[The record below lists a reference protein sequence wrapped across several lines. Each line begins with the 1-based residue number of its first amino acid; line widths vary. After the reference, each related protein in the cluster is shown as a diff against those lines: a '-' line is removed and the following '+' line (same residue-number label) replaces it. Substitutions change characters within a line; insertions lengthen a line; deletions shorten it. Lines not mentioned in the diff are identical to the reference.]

1 MKIKAIIVDD
11 ESRGRSL
18 LKNICSRYFPDKI
31 EIVDECN
38 SVATALI
45 SIKKNAPNLVFLDI
59 QMPDKNGFELLT
71 HFEII
76 PFEII
81 FTTAHKEYA
90 IEAIRKSAL
99 DYLVKPIDVQD
110 FKTAI
115 GRFESVLEN
124 KTNLNRYE
132 LLTENL
138 SHQTS
143 GKQRIAFPTKTG
155 FEVIHV
161 NKIIFCKSDGSYT
174 IIYTKESQHHTSKSF
189 KEICELLQSEIK
201 FLKVHRSYLINAE
214 YVKNF
219 KSDDYVLEM
228 TSGHEIP
235 VSDKSFN
242 KKELIDAITK

>member
-11 ESRGRSL
+11 ESHARSF
-18 LKNICSRYFPDKI
+18 LKKLCNRYFTDKI

-38 SVATALI
+38 SVSSALI
-45 SIKKNAPNLVFLDI
+45 SIKKNTPDLVFLDI
-59 QMPDKNGFELLT
+59 QMPDENGFELLSKY
-71 HFEII
+71 ENI

-81 FTTAHKEYA
+81 FTTAHKEFA

-115 GRFESVLEN
+115 NRLESVLEI
-124 KTNLNRYE
+124 KLNLNRYQ
-132 LLTENL
+132 LLAENL
-138 SHQTS
+138 NQPTS
-143 GKQRIAFPTKTG
+143 AKQRIAFPTKTG

-161 NKIIFCKSDGSYT
+161 NQIIFCKSDGSYT
-174 IIYTKESQHHTSKSF
+174 IIHTKESLHHTSKSF
-189 KEICELLQSEIK
+189 KEVCELLASEIR

-219 KSDDYVLEM
+219 KSDDYILEM
-228 TSGHEIP
+228 TSGDEIP

>member
-1 MKIKAIIVDD
+1 MKIKTIIIDD
-11 ESRGRSL
+11 ESHARSF
-18 LKNICSRYFPDKI
+18 LKKLCNRYFPDKI

-38 SVATALI
+38 SVASALI
-45 SIKKNAPNLVFLDI
+45 SIKNNTPNLVFLDI
-59 QMPDKNGFELLT
+59 QMPDENGFELLSQ
-71 HFEII
+71 FENI

-81 FTTAHKEYA
+81 FTTAHKEFA

-115 GRFESVLEN
+115 NRLESVLEN
-124 KTNLNRYE
+124 KHNLDRYQ

-138 SHQTS
+138 NQPTS
-143 GKQRIAFPTKTG
+143 AKQRIAFPTKTG
-155 FEVIHV
+155 FEIIHI
-161 NKIIFCKSDGSYT
+161 NKIVFCKSDGSYT
-174 IIYTKESQHHTSKSF
+174 FIQTTEQQHYTSKSF
-189 KEICELLQSEIK
+189 KEIGELLESEIK

-219 KSDDYVLEM
+219 KSDVYVLEM
-228 TSGHEIP
+228 TSGDKIP